1 MFLLNRKHDL
11 NKVEISVLYKSHK
24 MLLFFIK
31 ILVSIMDQISIYK
44 WHIIYAENA
53 NYLLCFQDKTSIKL
67 FLMVL
72 NTVLKNEI
80 TFH

>member
-1 MFLLNRKHDL
+1 M
-11 NKVEISVLYKSHK
+11 
-24 MLLFFIK
+24 FFIK

-72 NTVLKNEI
+72 NTVLNNEI
-80 TFH
+80 TFLQNIILILKTILGENILMLVAKRI

>member
-1 MFLLNRKHDL
+1 M
-11 NKVEISVLYKSHK
+11 
-24 MLLFFIK
+24 FFIK

-72 NTVLKNEI
+72 NTVLNNEI
-80 TFH
+80 TFLQNIILILKTILGETILMLVAKRI

>member
-1 MFLLNRKHDL
+1 M
-11 NKVEISVLYKSHK
+11 
-24 MLLFFIK
+24 FFIK

-72 NTVLKNEI
+72 NTVLNNEI
-80 TFH
+80 TFLQNIILILKTILGENIFMLVAKRI